1 MTEAND
7 LDAARVE
14 FMDCAVEAAAGKG
27 GKDEALEA
35 REVLQTN
42 GCNISNT
49 MDMDIPRDIPLL
61 MRLKRIF
68 TLGMTS

>member
-49 MDMDIPRDIPLL
+49 
-61 MRLKRIF
+61 
-68 TLGMTS
+68 TYGYGYS

>member
-1 MTEAND
+1 M
-7 LDAARVE
+7 DAARVE

-61 MRLKRIF
+61 MRLKLIF

>member
-42 GCNISNT
+42 ECNISNT
-49 MDMDIPRDIPLL
+49 TNIPRDIPLL
-61 MRLKRIF
+61 MRLKLIF